1 LQFIRIYRESDR
13 QATFP
18 ALFCRAFADELTQFF
33 LKTCASLQ
41 TDCQRGGLNVTPK

>member
-1 LQFIRIYRESDR
+1 MIQKAPGSGR
-13 QATFP
+13 
-18 ALFCRAFADELTQFF
+18 LFCWAFADELIQFF